1 MFVVGTQP
9 MLPPSWFS
17 PRVVLLLA
25 TLPGGCAS
33 TNVEV
38 PAPTLIDAGGD
49 EPPAISC
56 PAMPAPR
63 PFVRTS
69 QALPLDDAL
78 RVNHLQAKATHNSYH
93 LKPKVTIDEWDYE
106 HVPLAD
112 QLETQGVRA
121 VELDVQWDRDC
132 SRFRVFHIGILDE
145 RTTCAFF
152 TDCLEALRGWSGA
165 HPGHHPIF
173 VHIEPKFGSSDHDA
187 ERLDALEHEILAVF
201 DKRWLIVPDDL
212 KGTSPSIAQGLS
224 ARGWPTLGEARGR
237 FIFYLNDSSGI
248 RDVYTHQRKDLDG
261 RLLFAEGAIDE
272 PYVAIQISNDPVT
285 DQDAIASALG
295 KNLIVRTRADSSSS
309 TAKAGDVTGL
319 DAALASGAQI
329 ISTDFP
335 APVAG
340 IPYFVTIP
348 GGTPSRCAPGV
359 APASCTSLAIED
371 PAHLAR

>member
-1 MFVVGTQP
+1 MHQS
-9 MLPPSWFS
+9 MPPSWFS

-25 TLPGGCAS
+25 TMASGCAS
-33 TNVEV
+33 TNVDG
-38 PAPTLIDAGGD
+38 PAPALSDAGAD
-49 EPPAISC
+49 DPPASSC

-121 VELDVQWDRDC
+121 VELDVQWDADC

-145 RTTCAFF
+145 RTTCVFF
-152 TDCLEALRGWSGA
+152 ADCLEALRGWSGT

-187 ERLDALEHEILAVF
+187 ERLDALEREILAVL
-201 DKRWLIVPDDL
+201 DKRWLIVPDEL
-212 KGTSPSIAQGLS
+212 KGTSPSVAQGLA

-237 FIFYLNDSSGI
+237 FVFYLNDSSGI

-285 DQDAIASALG
+285 DHDAIASALR
-295 KNLIVRTRADSSSS
+295 KNLIVRTRADSSPS
-309 TAKAGDVTGL
+309 TAKAGDVTGR

-359 APASCTSLAIED
+359 AHASCTSLAIED